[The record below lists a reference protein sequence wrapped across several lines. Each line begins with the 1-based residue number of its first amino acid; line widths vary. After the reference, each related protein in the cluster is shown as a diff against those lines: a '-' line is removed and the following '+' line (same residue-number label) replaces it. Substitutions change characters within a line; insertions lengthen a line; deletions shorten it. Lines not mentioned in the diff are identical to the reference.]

1 MCAMAALLALVGC
14 QSPGGSGT
22 TAQAPTAGAVARCAA
37 PPQVAPGAAGPGDW
51 PVYHRTA
58 DRHGLD
64 GDSPPAKGLAPL
76 WGLQLDGAM
85 FAEPLVYKGM
95 VVAATE
101 HNTVYGLDDAT
112 GCAYWQT
119 SLGPSFD
126 SKAHALRCG
135 NIPELGVTSTPVIDP
150 QTATAYVVAYLD
162 PGRFEMVAL
171 DLTGGEVRWRHGIDL
186 PNSDV
191 LYQLNRPAL
200 ALANGRAYASFGG
213 RAGDCGNYHGFVVGV
228 RLDGSGRDAIFQVS
242 PNREGAIWAPGG
254 PVVLPNGDLLVAT
267 GNTDSLQQYDRG
279 NSVIR
284 LTPALEAVDT
294 FAPPNWAHLN
304 EIDMD
309 LGSVNP
315 TLLDDG
321 GVFQIG
327 KEGTGY
333 LLSSNHLG
341 GIDGQVYRAAV
352 GDHPSCYA
360 IGATAYASPTVY
372 VPCDHGLTAVQV
384 QGSGFTVG
392 WRSVDIRSGS
402 PIVAGG
408 LVWVIDF
415 ERGYLF
421 GLDRSDGKVR
431 QKVQVGVAE
440 HFVSLSAS
448 AGRLYLPVHD
458 RLLAFSF
465 T

>member
-1 MCAMAALLALVGC
+1 V
-14 QSPGGSGT
+14 SGT
-22 TAQAPTAGAVARCAA
+22 SSDTTGQAPTAAALARCAA
-37 PPQVAPGAAGPGDW
+37 PPQVAPGAAGTNDW
-51 PVYHRTA
+51 PVYQRTA

-64 GDSPPAKGLAPL
+64 SDSPAATGLAPL

-85 FAEPLVYKGM
+85 FAQPLVYKGM

-101 HNTVYGLDDAT
+101 HNTVYGIDAAT
-112 GCAYWQT
+112 GCSYWQT

-126 SKAHALRCG
+126 SKAHGLRCG
-135 NIPELGVTSTPVIDP
+135 NIPELGVTSTPAIDP

-171 DLTGGEVRWRHGIDL
+171 DLAGGVVRWRHPIEL
-186 PNSDV
+186 PNSDP
-191 LYQLNRPAL
+191 LYQLNRPAT

-228 RLDGSGRDAIFQVS
+228 RLDGGGPDVTFQVS
-242 PNREGAIWAPGG
+242 PNRKGAIWAPGG

-267 GNTDSLQQYDRG
+267 GNTNAEQQYDRA
-279 NSVIR
+279 NAVIR
-284 LTPALEAVDT
+284 LNPSLEAVDL
-294 FAPPNWAHLN
+294 FAPTDWAHLN
-304 EIDMD
+304 EIDFD

-321 GVFQIG
+321 RVFQVG
-327 KEGTGY
+327 KDGIGY
-333 LLSSNHLG
+333 LLDSNHLG
-341 GIDGQVYRAAV
+341 GIGGQVYRAAV

-372 VPCDHGLTAVQV
+372 VPCDHGVTAVRS
-384 QGSGFTVG
+384 QGSRFTVG

-415 ERGYLF
+415 ERGYLY

-431 QKVQVGVAE
+431 QKARVGEAE
-440 HFVSLSAS
+440 HFVSPSS
-448 AGRLYLPVHD
+448 SGGRLYLPVHD